1 VEFEPT
7 MRPLYMGLLFFLIG
21 VIGYL
26 SVNVYFSTMS
36 LEMALIYSFAAI
48 AISSLPIAAVLEIV
62 RWRKDREDNDD
73 QKKQKSPKP

>member
-1 VEFEPT
+1 
-7 MRPLYMGLLFFLIG
+7 MGLLFFLIG